1 MKKANSILNKI
12 KTALDMHVELET
24 QLLEDGVTTIEA
36 DAFEEGA
43 EVFIVMDEERV
54 PLAVGE
60 YTLEDGRSLVV
71 ETDGVIAMIGEQVQ
85 GEEEGEEKVDPEV
98 DEDLANDKPKMIVD
112 TKIKETYFEEE
123 TPADVVDTIKEVEDE
138 VLGEV
143 SAIIEELTPE
153 AVTESDASEMAVSV
167 IEAVTSTLEEMPEEM
182 KSKYM
187 TKRKK
192 YGKSKLTEEEAEVVA
207 EVESEIV
214 DAVAEVV
221 SAETPE
227 EVTPEIAEE
236 IASVVTE
243 ALQEIVADAPEELKA
258 QLFKKTKLSK
268 FKKSTKSRI
277 DMAKEKI
284 ARIKQRQDLKTKSKT
299 SKKKITHNPESSVK
313 PKQEFKYAEGRK
325 ESTMDRVL
333 KSLYNK

>member
-1 MKKANSILNKI
+1 MKKANTILNKI

-24 QLLEDGVTTIEA
+24 QTLEDGVTIIEA
-36 DAFEEGA
+36 EAFEVGA

-54 PLAVGE
+54 PLAIGE
-60 YTLEDGRSLVV
+60 YTLDDGRSLVV
-71 ETDGVIAMIGEQVQ
+71 ETDGVIAMIGEQVE
-85 GEEEGEEKVDPEV
+85 GEEEEEKVEPEA
-98 DEDLANDKPKMIVD
+98 DEEMSNNNPKMISE

-123 TPADVVDTIKEVEDE
+123 TPTEVSDTIKEVEDE

-143 SAIIEELTPE
+143 STIIEELTPE
-153 AVTESDASEMAVSV
+153 AVTESDASEMAVAV
-167 IEAVTSTLEEMPEEM
+167 VEAVTSTLEEMPEEL

-207 EVESEIV
+207 EAEAEIV
-214 DAVAEVV
+214 EAIAEVV

-243 ALQEIVADAPEELKA
+243 AVQEIVADAPEELKA

-268 FKKSTKSRI
+268 AKKSTKSRI

-284 ARIKQRQDLKTKSKT
+284 ARIKERQDLKAKT
-299 SKKKITHNPESSVK
+299 TESKKRIKHNPESAK
-313 PKQEFKYAEGRK
+313 PQKTEFKYAQGRK

-333 KSLYNK
+333 NRLYK

>member
-1 MKKANSILNKI
+1 MKKANTILNKI

-24 QLLEDGVTTIEA
+24 QTLEDGVTIIEA
-36 DAFEEGA
+36 EAFEVGA

-54 PLAVGE
+54 PLAIGE
-60 YTLEDGRSLVV
+60 YTLDDGRSLVV
-71 ETDGVIAMIGEQVQ
+71 ESEGIIAMVGEQVD
-85 GEEEGEEKVDPEV
+85 GEEEKEEKVKPEV
-98 DEDLANDKPKMIVD
+98 DEEMANDKPKMISE

-123 TPADVVDTIKEVEDE
+123 TPTEVSDTIKEVEDE

-143 SAIIEELTPE
+143 STIIEELTPE
-153 AVTESDASEMAVSV
+153 SVSESDASEMAVAV
-167 IEAVTSTLEEMPEEM
+167 VEAVTETLEEMPEEL

-207 EVESEIV
+207 EAEAEIV
-214 DAVAEVV
+214 EAIAEVV

-243 ALQEIVADAPEELKA
+243 AVQEIVADAPEELKA

-268 FKKSTKSRI
+268 VKKSTKSRI

-284 ARIKQRQDLKTKSKT
+284 ARIKERQDLKARSTA
-299 SKKKITHNPESSVK
+299 SKKRIKHNPESAK
-313 PKQEFKYAEGRK
+313 PQKSEFKYAQGRQ

-333 KSLYNK
+333 NKLYK

>member
-1 MKKANSILNKI
+1 MKAKEVLNKI
-12 KTALDMHVELET
+12 KTALEMRIDLET

-36 DAFEEGA
+36 ESFTEGA

-54 PLAVGE
+54 PLAIGE

-71 ETDGVIAMIGEQVQ
+71 ETEGIIAMIGEQVE
-85 GEEEGEEKVDPEV
+85 GEEEEKEEEVKPEV
-98 DEDLANDKPKMIVD
+98 DEEMANDKPKMISE

-123 TPADVVDTIKEVEDE
+123 TPEEVSETIKEVEDE

-143 SAIIEELTPE
+143 STIIEELTPE
-153 AVTESDASEMAVSV
+153 AVTESDASEMAVAV
-167 IEAVTSTLEEMPEEM
+167 VEAVTDTLEEMPEEL

-192 YGKSKLTEEEAEVVA
+192 YGKSKLTEEEADIVA
-207 EVESEIV
+207 EAEGEIV
-214 DAVAEVV
+214 EAVAEVV

-236 IASVVTE
+236 IAVVVTE
-243 ALQEIVADAPEELKA
+243 AVQEIVADAPEELKA

-268 FKKSTKSRI
+268 VKRNTKSRI
-277 DMAKEKI
+277 EMAKEKI
-284 ARIKQRQDLKTKSKT
+284 ARIKQRQELKAKST
-299 SKKKITHNPESSVK
+299 SSKKRIKYNPESAKAQKS
-313 PKQEFKYAEGRK
+313 EFKYAEGRQ
-325 ESTMDRVL
+325 ESTLDRVL
-333 KSLYNK
+333 NKLYK